1 MIAIAERA
9 CGSSRAALA
18 VLLLILAWAVPAWA
32 TVEVP
37 PLQSRVTDL
46 TGVLGADAKA
56 AMEARLEAFE
66 REKGSQ
72 VAVLM
77 LPTTQPETIE
87 QYAIRVVDAWKLG
100 RKDADDGVLLLIA
113 LDDRA
118 LRIEVG
124 QGLEG
129 AIPDA
134 VAKRVIEETIV
145 PAFRQNDV
153 RGGVDAGLD
162 QIMGLVRGESLPPP
176 QPQSA
181 YSKGAG
187 NPDLIPLL
195 FAPMVVGMALRA
207 MLGRLLGAGVAGGG
221 AFLLGMLLFG
231 TAIAGGVAALIVFL
245 IVLLAGEG
253 GGTNYRGG
261 GFGGGFGGGGF
272 GGGGGGG
279 FGGGGGGFSGG
290 GASGRW

>member
-1 MIAIAERA
+1 
-9 CGSSRAALA
+9 
-18 VLLLILAWAVPAWA
+18 
-32 TVEVP
+32 
-37 PLQSRVTDL
+37 
-46 TGVLGADAKA
+46 
-56 AMEARLEAFE
+56 
-66 REKGSQ
+66 
-72 VAVLM
+72 
-77 LPTTQPETIE
+77 
-87 QYAIRVVDAWKLG
+87 
-100 RKDADDGVLLLIA
+100 
-113 LDDRA
+113 
-118 LRIEVG
+118 
-124 QGLEG
+124 
-129 AIPDA
+129 
-134 VAKRVIEETIV
+134 
-145 PAFRQNDV
+145 
-153 RGGVDAGLD
+153 
-162 QIMGLVRGESLPPP
+162 MGLVRGESLPPP